1 MSRILALA
9 GNGILRHVKTS
20 KRPLWSL
27 QRERALYHCDTLPR
41 GWPSVAFF
49 RVCGTCTPSR
59 SKGSSGFHLL
69 LGTDKVRDR
78 SAKRGGFQH
87 IPCFPVEG
95 VRLSGSPAR
104 TFFPGTSE
112 PCGNDMIDAHVENLM
127 DSTLPT
133 GFPQSLGKVFAFVC
147 DFPTIIWITASQLP
161 TFPQGLR
168 SLILSM
174 LRNISDFESSFVD
187 SKLPLWY

>member
-78 SAKRGGFQH
+78 SEDRANFQH
-87 IPCFPVEG
+87 VLCLLATDF
-95 VRLSGSPAR
+95 RLSGCLSRAV
-104 TFFPGTSE
+104 FPGSSE
-112 PCGNDMIDAHVENLM
+112 PCGNDMIDAHVESLV

-133 GFPQSLGKVFAFVC
+133 GFPQSLGKVSA
-147 DFPTIIWITASQLP
+147 FPTIIWITASQLP
-161 TFPQGLR
+161 TFPQGLQR
-168 SLILSM
+168 LVFNKFRARLT
-174 LRNISDFESSFVD
+174 
-187 SKLPLWY
+187 